1 MNKATPVQ
9 MRTQLE
15 MVDAF
20 KKAGV
25 LFIPIP
31 ALNHKDAENLTD
43 MMVERVELLEC
54 GIPKAEQTCLN
65 CEFEPDWCLY
75 KNGSFGECKWYH
87 KTDIPLCS
95 VNVYPRRIDKKYI
108 CKNCPA
114 WRPKI

>member
-54 GIPKAEQTCLN
+54 GIPKAEQTCLT
-65 CEFEPDWCLY
+65 CKFEPEWEDDGINGISDYCQWIPQHKLPLSINY
-75 KNGSFGECKWYH
+75 IKEQVFKNSP
-87 KTDIPLCS
+87 I
-95 VNVYPRRIDKKYI
+95 
-108 CKNCPA
+108 KNCHA
-114 WRPKI
+114 WRQK

>member
-15 MVDAF
+15 IVNAF
-20 KKAGV
+20 KKSGV

-43 MMVERVELLEC
+43 MMVKRVELLEC
-54 GIPKAEQTCLN
+54 GIPKAEQTCLT
-65 CEFEPDWCLY
+65 CEFEPDWYTCDKGY
-75 KNGSFGECKWYH
+75 FGECQWYY
-87 KTDIPLCS
+87 KTNIPTLG
-95 VNVYPRRIDKKYI
+95 VNGYPMQIDKTFV

-114 WRPKI
+114 WRPK